1 MQKNISVIVVA
12 NNNPETLEKVIWSY
26 NTQTFRN
33 FEVIL
38 VNENSS
44 NFVLQTSSTL
54 EKDVFFPI
62 TTVNFTDKKSEINY
76 INSAINLATTN
87 YILVTKANCLARPD
101 FIEQHIK
108 NRVEGAFLVGT
119 SIEISKT
126 NVENITKELIYSSK
140 CFESNWLKTVGLNSI
155 WKRFKITKNGLF
167 ISFLDAITKTNSEL
181 PLENVSFWKSDFDK
195 IGDLDNK
202 LIYKLNAMGLI
213 SKNIKFRAIL
223 LKLTS

>member
-1 MQKNISVIVVA
+1 MQKNISVIMVV
-12 NNNPETLEKVIWSY
+12 NDNSETLEKVIWSY

-33 FEVIL
+33 FELIL

-44 NFVLQTSSTL
+44 NFALQTDSTL

-62 TTVNFTDKKSEINY
+62 ITVNFTDKVSENNY
-76 INSAINLATTN
+76 INSALNLATTN

-119 SIEISKT
+119 SIDIPKA

-140 CFESNWLKTVGLNSI
+140 CFESNWLKTVGLNSV
-155 WKRFKITKNGLF
+155 WKRFKITTNGLL
-167 ISFLDAITKTNSEL
+167 SRFLDAISKTNSEFQM
-181 PLENVSFWKSDFDK
+181 ENISFWKSDFDK
-195 IGDLDNK
+195 IGVLDNK
-202 LIYKLNAMGLI
+202 LINKLNAMGLI

-223 LKLTS
+223 LKLTN

>member
-1 MQKNISVIVVA
+1 MQKKISVIVVV
-12 NNNPETLEKVIWSY
+12 NDNSETLEKVIWSY
-26 NTQTFRN
+26 NAQTFRN

-44 NFVLQTSSTL
+44 NFALQTFSTL

-62 TTVNFTDKKSEINY
+62 SYINFTDKVSENNY
-76 INSAINLATTN
+76 INSALNLATTN

-119 SIEISKT
+119 SIDIPKA
-126 NVENITKELIYSSK
+126 NVDNITKELIYSSK
-140 CFESNWLKTVGLNSI
+140 CFESNWLKTVGLNSV
-155 WKRFKITKNGLF
+155 WKRFKITTNGLL
-167 ISFLDAITKTNSEL
+167 SKFLDAISKTNSEFQM
-181 PLENVSFWKSDFDK
+181 ENISFWKSDFDK
-195 IGDLDNK
+195 IGVLDDK
-202 LIYKLNAMGLI
+202 LINKLNAMGLI

>member
-1 MQKNISVIVVA
+1 
-12 NNNPETLEKVIWSY
+12 
-26 NTQTFRN
+26 
-33 FEVIL
+33 L

-44 NFVLQTSSTL
+44 NFALQTDSTL

-62 TTVNFTDKKSEINY
+62 ITVNFTDKVSENNY
-76 INSAINLATTN
+76 INSALNLATTN

-119 SIEISKT
+119 SIDIPKA

-140 CFESNWLKTVGLNSI
+140 CFESNWLKTVGLNSV
-155 WKRFKITKNGLF
+155 WKRFKITTNGLL
-167 ISFLDAITKTNSEL
+167 SRFLDAISKTNSEFQM
-181 PLENVSFWKSDFDK
+181 ENISFWKSDFDK
-195 IGDLDNK
+195 IGVLDNK
-202 LIYKLNAMGLI
+202 LINKLNAMGLI

-223 LKLTS
+223 LKLTN

>member
-1 MQKNISVIVVA
+1 
-12 NNNPETLEKVIWSY
+12 
-26 NTQTFRN
+26 
-33 FEVIL
+33 
-38 VNENSS
+38 
-44 NFVLQTSSTL
+44 
-54 EKDVFFPI
+54 
-62 TTVNFTDKKSEINY
+62 
-76 INSAINLATTN
+76 
-87 YILVTKANCLARPD
+87 
-101 FIEQHIK
+101 
-108 NRVEGAFLVGT
+108 
-119 SIEISKT
+119 
-126 NVENITKELIYSSK
+126 
-140 CFESNWLKTVGLNSI
+140 LKTVGLNSI